1 MAEEEAIS
9 TDGMRNKTRIPIFV
23 MAEAKA
29 RAFYLKPSMSLLGG
43 FSLTRFRFLQGGQ
56 PSQRPIFNCY
66 KPRYL

>member
-29 RAFYLKPSMSLLGG
+29 RAFYLKPSMSFLGG
-43 FSLTRFRFLQGGQ
+43 FSLTR
-56 PSQRPIFNCY
+56 
-66 KPRYL
+66 